1 MPELKELIDVNAH
14 FWKTVFSE
22 DIGVVEGMQRGRKGL
37 MFDGGKFSPTM
48 DSATH
53 CFHRWVASLVKDF
66 RSTETLSNL

>member
-1 MPELKELIDVNAH
+1 MPELKSLIESNAA
-14 FWKTVFSE
+14 FWKNVFNE

-53 CFHRWVASLVKDF
+53 CFHRWVANLVKDF
-66 RSTETLSNL
+66 RSSENN